1 MKVLIITYYWPPA
14 GGPGV
19 QRWLKFVKYLQ
30 DFNIEPVVFTAKNPN
45 YPIVDVSLE
54 NEIPKNITILKEPI
68 WEPNNFLSI
77 FKRET
82 KQSAGFLSPNPSF
95 LGKLM
100 QYVRANFFIPD
111 TRKFWVKP
119 SVKYLEKYISEN
131 EIDVIITSGPPH
143 SMHLIGLE
151 LKRKTNL
158 NWISDFRDPW
168 TDIDYFHQLPLTKK
182 ALLKHQTLEQ
192 NVLKESDA
200 VLVVGETMKNNYNA
214 FNKNIHVITNGFDY
228 KVQKSDITLDKRFSI
243 THIGM
248 MNADRNPVLL
258 WKVLSDICK
267 ENTEFK
273 NDLEIKLVGK
283 ISNEVKSS
291 LSNSPLINT
300 LFIDYLKHKDVLEY
314 QNKSQILLLCINNV
328 PSAKGIITGKI
339 FEYLNSQRP
348 ILCIGPENGDAA
360 EIINNTNSGF
370 VINFE
375 EEIKLKSVILNM
387 YNKYKSLNLNIKS
400 TNINQYHRKEL
411 TKKLSEVIREVAK
424 Q

>member
-14 GGPGV
+14 GGSGV

-45 YPIVDVSLE
+45 YPIEDVSLE

-82 KQSAGFLSPNPSF
+82 KQSAGFLNQNPSF
-95 LGKLM
+95 LGKIM
-100 QYVRANFFIPD
+100 QYVRANYFIPD
-111 TRKFWVKP
+111 ARKFWVKP

-151 LKRKTNL
+151 LKRKINL

-200 VLVVGETMKNNYNA
+200 VIVVGGTMKNNYNA

-273 NDLEIKLVGK
+273 NDLEIKLIGK
-283 ISNEVKSS
+283 ISNEVKNS
-291 LSNSPLINT
+291 LSNYSLINT
-300 LFIDYLKHKDVLEY
+300 LFIDYLEHKDVLEY
-314 QNKSQILLLCINNV
+314 QKKSQILLLCINNV

-348 ILCIGPENGDAA
+348 ILCIGPENGDAS
-360 EIINNTNSGF
+360 EIIKNTNSGF
-370 VINFE
+370 IINFE

-424 Q
+424 